1 MLSPND
7 VKEIQR
13 RRTFAIISH
22 PDAGKTTMTEKLL
35 LYGGAIHEAGEVK
48 AKKERRSARS
58 DWMKLEQERG
68 ISVSTSVMQFDYEGL
83 RINLLDTPGHADFS
97 EDTYRTLA
105 AVDSAMMILDNAK
118 GVESQTKKLYEVCR
132 LRMTPI
138 FTFIN
143 KLDREGRSP
152 FELMDE
158 IEKVLNIQCNP
169 ISWPI
174 GMGKGFKGIY
184 HRPLKKIILFKDEGF
199 ATDEAEEQSFDSVRD
214 PRLTEILGE
223 AEHQQLVEDIELVD
237 GTIGAFDVAA
247 FRAGK
252 VTPVMFGS
260 GRTNF
265 GVRAFLDLFTEIA
278 PAPSAQLAVSSS
290 AGGQDDGHVVEPTDP
305 EFSGFVFKIQAN
317 IDKNHRDRICFLRI
331 ASGKFERGMYAKHAR
346 LGKEVRLSH
355 SAQFLARDRSLVEVA
370 YAGDIVGLN
379 DTSGSCLI
387 GDTLYTGGKKIEY
400 AGIPQFSP
408 EHFAR
413 VDLADPVKRKQF
425 NKGLLQ
431 LTEEGTVQMF
441 VDPRVGEQDPVLG
454 AVGQLQFEVLTFR
467 MRDEYGVEVR
477 LRPQPFKHARWIRY
491 RDGRKDK
498 VDPNAVKGTL
508 QFLEDGHHNLVG
520 LFTSD
525 FHLQWARDNNPG
537 LVFLENM
544 MSQVPEAPA
553 P

>member
-1 MLSPND
+1 MLTPSD
-7 VKEIQR
+7 IKEIQR

-158 IEKVLNIQCNP
+158 IEKTLNIQCNP

-184 HRPLKKIILFKDEGF
+184 HRPLKKIILFKNEGF
-199 ATDEAEEQSFDSVRD
+199 ATDEAEEQSFDSVKD
-214 PRLTEILGE
+214 PRLSQLLGE
-223 AEHQQLVEDIELVD
+223 EEHLQLMEDIELVD
-237 GTIGAFDVAA
+237 GTIGEFDVEA
-247 FRAGK
+247 FRRGK

-265 GVRAFLDLFTEIA
+265 GVRAFLDLFTQIA
-278 PAPSAQLAVSSS
+278 PAPSAQLL
-290 AGGQDDGHVVEPTDP
+290 DDGRVLEPTDQ

-317 IDKNHRDRICFLRI
+317 MDPKHRDRIAFLRVC
-331 ASGKFERGMYAKHAR
+331 SGKFERDMVVKHHR
-346 LGKEVRLSH
+346 LDKEVRLSRPH
-355 SAQFLARDRSLVEVA
+355 SLVAQERSTVEEA
-370 YAGDIVGLN
+370 FPGDIIGIIN
-379 DTSGSCLI
+379 PGMFAI
-387 GDTLYTGGKKIEY
+387 GDTISTTGGFNFKPL
-400 AGIPQFSP
+400 PQFQP
-408 EHFAR
+408 EIFAR
-413 VDLADPVKRKQF
+413 IRPSDVGKRKTF
-425 NKGLLQ
+425 DKGMWQ
-431 LTEEGTVQMF
+431 MTQEGTVQFMRSF
-441 VDPRVGEQDPVLG
+441 HDQEALIAAVEERSNSRISDSTSCEAVTNSLG
-454 AVGQLQFEVLTFR
+454 QTSRRAAS
-467 MRDEYGVEVR
+467 
-477 LRPQPFKHARWIRY
+477 ARFSFS
-491 RDGRKDK
+491 
-498 VDPNAVKGTL
+498 AL
-508 QFLEDGHHNLVG
+508 
-520 LFTSD
+520 
-525 FHLQWARDNNPG
+525 A
-537 LVFLENM
+537 
-544 MSQVPEAPA
+544 
-553 P
+553 

>member
-1 MLSPND
+1 
-7 VKEIQR
+7 
-13 RRTFAIISH
+13 
-22 PDAGKTTMTEKLL
+22 
-35 LYGGAIHEAGEVK
+35 
-48 AKKERRSARS
+48 
-58 DWMKLEQERG
+58 MKLEQERG
-68 ISVSTSVMQFDYEGL
+68 ISVSTSVMQFDFSGL

-174 GMGKGFKGIY
+174 GMGKSFRGIY
-184 HRPLKKIILFKDEGF
+184 HRILKKIILFKDEGF
-199 ATDEAEEQSFDSVRD
+199 ATDEAEEIQFDSVKD
-214 PRLTEILGE
+214 PRLTELLG
-223 AEHQQLVEDIELVD
+223 AEQHAQLVEDIELVD
-237 GTIGAFDVAA
+237 GTIGPLDVKAFQQ
-247 FRAGK
+247 GK

-278 PAPSAQLAVSSS
+278 PPPASQLV
-290 AGGQDDGHVVEPTDP
+290 GEDVIEPTYP
-305 EFSGFVFKIQAN
+305 EFSGFIFKIQAN

-331 ASGKFERGMYAKHAR
+331 SSGKFERGMYAKHAR
-346 LGKEVRLSH
+346 LEKEIRLSH
-355 SAQFLARDRSLVEVA
+355 SAQFLARDRSLVETA

-387 GDTLYTGGKKIEY
+387 GDTLYTGSKKLAF

-408 EHFAR
+408 EFFAR

-431 LTEEGTVQMF
+431 LSEEGTVQRF
-441 VDPRVGEQDPVLG
+441 IDPRVGDQDPILG

-467 MRDEYGVEVR
+467 MKDEYGVDVR
-477 LRPQPFKHARWIRY
+477 LRPQPFKHARWVRFA
-491 RDGRKDK
+491 DGRKEK
-498 VDPNAVKGTL
+498 VNSANVKGTMT
-508 QFLEDGHHNLVG
+508 FLEDQLSNTVA

-525 FHLQWARDNNPG
+525 FHLQWAKDNNPAYAFDESMLG
-537 LVFLENM
+537 KI
-544 MSQVPEAPA
+544 
-553 P
+553 

>member
-1 MLSPND
+1 MLTAQD
-7 VKEIQR
+7 QKEIQR

-68 ISVSTSVMQFDYEGL
+68 ISVSTSVMQFDFEGL
-83 RINLLDTPGHADFS
+83 KINLLDTPGHADFS

-118 GVESQTKKLYEVCR
+118 GVETQTKKLYEVCR
-132 LRMTPI
+132 LRKTPI

-174 GMGKGFKGIY
+174 GMGKQFKGIY
-184 HRPLKKIILFKDEGF
+184 HRLQKKIIIFRDQGF
-199 ATDEAEEQSFDSVRD
+199 ATDEAEEMSFDKVTD
-214 PRLTEILGE
+214 PRLTELLGE
-223 AEHQQLVEDIELVD
+223 EAHVQLIEDIELVD
-237 GTIGAFDVAA
+237 GTIGDFDRDAFL
-247 FRAGK
+247 RGE

-265 GVRAFLDLFTEIA
+265 GVRAFLELFKEVA
-278 PAPSAQLAVSSS
+278 PQPFPQPSYEGAI
-290 AGGQDDGHVVEPTDP
+290 EPTYP

-317 IDKNHRDRICFLRI
+317 IDKAHRDRMVFLRI
-331 ASGKFERGMYAKHAR
+331 VSGKFERGMYAKHAR
-346 LGKEVRLSH
+346 LGKEIRLSH
-355 SAQFLARDRSLVEVA
+355 SSQLMARDRAIVETA
-370 YAGDIVGLN
+370 YAGDILGLQDN
-379 DTSGSCLI
+379 GNCRI
-387 GDTLYTGGKKIEY
+387 GDTLFTGSKKIEY

-408 EHFAR
+408 EHFVK

-425 NKGLLQ
+425 NKGLAQ
-431 LTEEGTVQMF
+431 LCEEGTVQMF
-441 VDPRVGEQDPVLG
+441 VDPRIGEQDPVLG
-454 AVGQLQFEVLTFR
+454 AVGQLQFEVLLFR
-467 MRDEYGVEVR
+467 MKDEYGVDVR
-477 LRPQPFKHARWIRY
+477 LRPQPFKHARWIRWK
-491 RDGRKDK
+491 DGRADR
-498 VDPNAVKGTL
+498 VDPNKIKGTL
-508 QFLEDGHHNLVG
+508 SFLEDRGGNAVG
-520 LFTSD
+520 IFTSD
-525 FHLQWARDNNPG
+525 FHLSWAEQNNPDIA
-537 LVFLENM
+537 FLENV
-544 MSQVPEAPA
+544 MSRVEAPA
-553 P
+553 EA